1 MGICPGGTDVHTMS
15 APYAHFGL
23 AAHWLFILFYDR
35 DERWSNPL
43 AFAASDAGI
52 VGYAYH
58 VSGLFYSIYSIY
70 RMVIGSQRPGCS
82 SGLFL

>member
-15 APYAHFGL
+15 ALYAHFGV
-23 AAHWLFILFYDR
+23 AEQGLFILFYDR
-35 DERWSNPL
+35 YERWANPL

-52 VGYAYH
+52 VVYAYH
-58 VSGLFYSIYSIY
+58 VSGLFHSIYSIY